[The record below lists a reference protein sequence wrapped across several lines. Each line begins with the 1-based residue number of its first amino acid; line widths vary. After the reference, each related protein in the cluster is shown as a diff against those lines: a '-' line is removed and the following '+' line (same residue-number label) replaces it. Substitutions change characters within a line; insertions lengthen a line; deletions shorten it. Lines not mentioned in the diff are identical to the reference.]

1 VSPRKKI
8 PTKAELI
15 QLQKIYKTDE
25 KIGEYLGGVPA
36 YLVAYWRR
44 KKNVPRHSV
53 PKFSEK
59 EIRDLWERFGDD
71 DKCGLELGISKAAFY
86 NWRRRYGIKEKP
98 AFLKLE
104 QLEFDFPGVKSMQPI
119 DTLYGKQTIVQKIM
133 TRVASREKVEVGET
147 VEVEPDLVVTHDP
160 FGEIIQKFKSLNTE
174 YVWNPNKVII
184 TLSGCTGP
192 RPEGPPVAYKTIREF
207 ARRQAVRAFYDIRD
221 GFSNQVVIE
230 KGLVMPGQLIVGNE
244 RYSPSFGCLNTY
256 TGQVDND
263 RMASLLVT
271 GKVQLEVPATVR
283 VEING
288 RRSRGVYTKDIALS
302 VIKQL
307 AGEGVAG
314 KTVEFCGSVVSR
326 MNTNERFTLINMAM
340 DLNTRGAVIPF
351 DSITRR
357 YLTGR
362 TGSNYLPMISDKNAV
377 YDGLYQINIDQLAP
391 QIICPDGID
400 NVKAV
405 AELEGLPVEQIII
418 GTCVNGRF
426 DDLRVAAEILKGKH
440 IHDDCRLIVI
450 PASRAIF
457 LEALKKGI
465 IRVLVEA
472 GAIVMNPGC
481 SFCLDAKTDLYN
493 SGKPTL
499 ATANSG
505 FLNRTG
511 KAKAD
516 IYICSPA
523 TAAASALN
531 ASITDPSRFV
541 K

>member
-1 VSPRKKI
+1 MSPRKKI

-71 DKCGLELGISKAAFY
+71 DKCGLEFGISKAAFY

-104 QLEFDFPGVKSMQPI
+104 QLEFDFPGVKSRQPI
-119 DTLYGKQTIVQKIM
+119 ETLYGKQTIAQKIM
-133 TRVASREKVEVGET
+133 ARVVSREKVEVGET
-147 VEVEPDLVVTHDP
+147 FDVEPDLVVTHDP
-160 FGEIIQKFKSLNTE
+160 FGEVIKKFKSQNTE
-174 YVWNPNKVII
+174 YVFNPNKVVI
-184 TLSGCTGP
+184 TLAGCTVPGS
-192 RPEGPPVAYKTIREF
+192 EDSPVPYKAIREF

-230 KGLVMPGQLIVGNE
+230 KGLVMPGQLISGNE

-256 TGQVDND
+256 ADKIDND
-263 RMASLLVT
+263 LMAALLT
-271 GKVQLEVPATVR
+271 SGKVLLEVPSTVR

-307 AGEGVAG
+307 AGEGLAG
-314 KTVEFCGSVVSR
+314 KMVEFYGSVVSR
-326 MNTNERFTLINMAM
+326 MNTNERFTLVNMAM
-340 DLNTRGAVIPF
+340 DMKIRGAVIPF

-377 YDGLYQINIDQLAP
+377 YDGLYQINVDQLTP
-391 QIICPDGID
+391 QIICPGSTD
-400 NVKAV
+400 NVKTV
-405 AELEGLPVEQIII
+405 TELEGLPAEQIII

-426 DDLRVAAEILKGKH
+426 DDLRVAAEILKGKQ
-440 IHDDCRLIVI
+440 IHDDCRLVVI
-450 PASRAIF
+450 PASRSIY

-472 GAIVMNPGC
+472 GAIILNPGC
-481 SFCLDAKTDLYN
+481 SFCLDPKSDLYN
-493 SGKPTL
+493 SGKNIL
-499 ATANSG
+499 ATANGG
-505 FLNRTG
+505 FLNQADD
-511 KAKAD
+511 KKSD